1 MKIGI
6 LTFHNAFNFGAV
18 LQAYGLK
25 YVLQEMGHK
34 VDVVNY
40 CNSEVTRMTE
50 PFNIMSHSPLRVFK
64 RLLLN
69 YSVLHQRSEHFKTF
83 CREYLTVSEEKV
95 HAEDL
100 RKLDYDLYVIG
111 SDQVWNPY
119 LTGGVDPVYWGNCF
133 GNIPVVT
140 YAASSNDLNAL
151 PDQMQKKIDANL
163 INFRKITVRENR
175 LRDYIGQHIGVSVPV
190 VVDPTILAGR
200 ICFEKFVGSRP
211 TEDPYLLYY
220 SVEGRTNEVAVNLAA
235 QRGLR
240 LVVLN
245 GMSRKKNWPQDTIIM
260 EASVPEFI
268 SAFRYADLV
277 VCTSFH
283 GTVFSLLFERDFFSI
298 RGGNMARVETLL
310 EPLGLTNRIVTDN
323 ICDGGKIDYVS
334 VTHQLIKLQ
343 ENSKF
348 VLEEILK

>member
-18 LQAYGLK
+18 LQAYGLR

-83 CREYLTVSEEKV
+83 CREYLAVTEKKV
-95 HAEDL
+95 YAEDL

-175 LRDYIGQHIGVSVPV
+175 LRDYISQHIGVSVPV
-190 VVDPTILAGR
+190 VVDPTVLAGR
-200 ICFEKFVGSRP
+200 TCFEKFVGSRP

-220 SVEGRTNEVAVNLAA
+220 SVEGHTNEVAVNLAA

-245 GMSRKKNWPQDTIIM
+245 GMSRKKNWPQDTIII
-260 EASVPEFI
+260 EASVSEFI

-283 GTVFSLLFERDFFSI
+283 GTVFSLLFERDFYSI

-323 ICDGGKIDYVS
+323 ICDGGKIDYYLVNK
-334 VTHQLIKLQ
+334 QLEIMREQSQL
-343 ENSKF
+343 
-348 VLEEILK
+348 VLEKMLI

>member
-40 CNSEVTRMTE
+40 CNSEMTRRTE
-50 PFNIMSHSPLRVFK
+50 PFNIMSHSLLRVLK
-64 RLLLN
+64 RLLFN

-83 CREYLTVSEEKV
+83 CREYLAVSGKKV

-100 RKLDYDLYVIG
+100 GKFDYDLYVIG

-119 LTGGVDPVYWGNCF
+119 LTGGVDPVYWGKCF
-133 GNIPVVT
+133 GDIPVVT
-140 YAASSNDLNAL
+140 YAASSNDLNKL
-151 PDQMQKKIDANL
+151 PEEMQNNIDACF
-163 INFRKITVRENR
+163 IKFRKITVRENR
-175 LRDYIGQHIGVSVPV
+175 LRDYISQHIGVSVPV
-190 VVDPTILAGR
+190 VVDPTVLAGR

-211 TEDPYLLYY
+211 AEDPYLLYY
-220 SVEGRTNEVAVNLAA
+220 SVEGHTNEVAVNLAV
-235 QRGLR
+235 QKGLR
-240 LVVLN
+240 LVVLD
-245 GMSRKKNWPQDTIIM
+245 GMSRKKNWPRNTIIL

-283 GTVFSLLFERDFFSI
+283 GTVFSLLFERDFYSI

-310 EPLGLTNRIVTDN
+310 EPLGLTNRIVSDC
-323 ICDGGKIDYVS
+323 ISDDSKIDYS
-334 VTHQLIKLQ
+334 LVTYQLNKLR
-343 ENSKF
+343 ENSKS